1 MAARLIETGTHAAI
15 PLPGRVHGRQ
25 ITRLCELIQLLI
37 DENGGWGMIHLE
49 IRGGEIYKASREI
62 SELFAVD
69 RIRPTA

>member
-1 MAARLIETGTHAAI
+1 MARLIETGSHVAI

-62 SELFAVD
+62 SELFAPD